1 MAKQRMIVT
10 DDQLLIDT
18 TLLFNAIR
26 DSGGKW
32 EQVETEL
39 HSYKDAVSSMSQGTT
54 PAASDEPLQRMTVTD
69 DQLIVDSGLVF
80 NAIREADGKWEQ
92 VEVEMQAYLDSVR
105 GMAGTL

>member
-39 HSYKDAVSSMSQGTT
+39 HSYKDAVAAMSTGTT
-54 PAASDEPLQRMTVTD
+54 PAASDEPLARMTVTD

-80 NAIREADGKWEQ
+80 NAIREAGGKWEQ

-105 GMAGTL
+105 GMAGKA

>member
-32 EQVETEL
+32 EDVETEL
-39 HSYKDAVSSMSQGTT
+39 YSYKDAVSSMSQGTT
-54 PAASDEPLQRMTVTD
+54 PAATDEPLQRMTVTD

-92 VEVEMQAYLDSVR
+92 VELEMQAYLDSVR
-105 GMAGTL
+105 GMAGKA

>member
-32 EQVETEL
+32 EDVETEL

-54 PAASDEPLQRMTVTD
+54 PAATDEPLQRMTVTD

-92 VEVEMQAYLDSVR
+92 VELEMQAYLDSVR
-105 GMAGTL
+105 GMAGKA

>member
-1 MAKQRMIVT
+1 MAKQRMVVT
-10 DDQLLIDT
+10 DNQLLIDT

-39 HSYKDAVSSMSQGTT
+39 RSYQDAVAAMSQGTT
-54 PAASDEPLQRMTVTD
+54 PSSKDEALQRMSVTD

-80 NAIREADGKWEQ
+80 NAIREAGGDWEG
-92 VEVEMQAYLDSVR
+92 VEKEMQAYLDSVR
-105 GMAGTL
+105 GMAG

>member
-1 MAKQRMIVT
+1 
-10 DDQLLIDT
+10 
-18 TLLFNAIR
+18 LLFNAIR

-105 GMAGTL
+105 GMAGKS